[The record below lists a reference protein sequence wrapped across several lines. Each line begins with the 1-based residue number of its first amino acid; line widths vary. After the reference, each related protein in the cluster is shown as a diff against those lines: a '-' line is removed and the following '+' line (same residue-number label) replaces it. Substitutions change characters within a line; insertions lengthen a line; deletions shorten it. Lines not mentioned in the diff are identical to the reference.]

1 MNRQTRTTSKGFTLV
16 EVLVASTIGAFVSLT
31 AVGAF
36 MAFTESA
43 DYVEDKTDQ
52 AAELRLVANL
62 LGADLANLY
71 RDKSFRRMK
80 LVGGMDSSDTQ
91 HPCDLTFY
99 TVSRANARTGQPE
112 GDVYEVEYYIAQTE
126 DKSLFMRRRWPNPHE
141 EAEPGGLLTVLSEAV
156 TQFQVRFYDGEQ
168 WLEQWDQTQR
178 TLPLLLEI
186 TLVSQQEG
194 HKEPLTE
201 YLFINFPRYQG
212 DRGADTEAAQGASS
226 EEGARS
232 DTGTMSESRNNNE
245 TGAGSRE

>member
-1 MNRQTRTTSKGFTLV
+1 
-16 EVLVASTIGAFVSLT
+16 
-31 AVGAF
+31 

-126 DKSLFMRRRWPNPHE
+126 DKLLFMRRVWPNPHE
-141 EAEPGGLLTVLSEAV
+141 EAEPGGLLTVLSEAI
-156 TQFQVRFYDGEQ
+156 TLFQVRFYDGQE
-168 WLEQWDQTQR
+168 WLEQWDETQR
-178 TLPLLLEI
+178 TLPSLVEV
-186 TLVSQQEG
+186 TLVGRPEG
-194 HKEPLTE
+194 EPLTE
-201 YLFINFPRYQG
+201 YLLINFPRYQPSR
-212 DRGADTEAAQGASS
+212 DLDPESSTETAG
-226 EEGARS
+226 
-232 DTGTMSESRNNNE
+232 SESPNDN
-245 TGAGSRE
+245 AGGGMPRE